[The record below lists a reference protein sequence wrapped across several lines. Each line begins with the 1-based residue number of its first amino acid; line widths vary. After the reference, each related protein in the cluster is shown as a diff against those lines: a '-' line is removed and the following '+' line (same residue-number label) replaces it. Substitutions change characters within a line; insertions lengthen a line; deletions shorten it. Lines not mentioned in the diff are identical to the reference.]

1 MDTLKLIL
9 KRNWFEMIK
18 SGDKKEE
25 YREITPYY
33 LNRLL
38 VQVDGKKINEEY
50 VSNPILLDQLKKDL
64 ASNNP
69 KKFKCK
75 FDAVTFYLGYAPNR
89 PSMTKKIE
97 SITINTGSSNWG
109 AVPNKEYFVI
119 KLQ

>member
-38 VQVDGKKINEEY
+38 Y
-50 VSNPILLDQLKKDL
+50 CT
-64 ASNNP
+64 P
-69 KKFKCK
+69 K
-75 FDAVTFYLGYAPNR
+75 VGR
-89 PSMTKKIE
+89 
-97 SITINTGSSNWG
+97 
-109 AVPNKEYFVI
+109 
-119 KLQ
+119 